1 MIDSGDQQPEPRTFE
16 DIQNDIADRFA
27 DIDFDD
33 LGTSIDRRIK
43 ELTKEDPKGFF
54 ANTAIAKIGAG
65 LNRVSEVGEINALIG
80 IVEEQQGIDAANA

>member
-1 MIDSGDQQPEPRTFE
+1 MSAPVLTIMNNDNDNSGGQQPEPRTIE
-16 DIQNDIADRFA
+16 DIQNDIADSFA

-54 ANTAIAKIGAG
+54 ANTAYSKDRSRA
-65 LNRVSEVGEINALIG
+65 
-80 IVEEQQGIDAANA
+80 